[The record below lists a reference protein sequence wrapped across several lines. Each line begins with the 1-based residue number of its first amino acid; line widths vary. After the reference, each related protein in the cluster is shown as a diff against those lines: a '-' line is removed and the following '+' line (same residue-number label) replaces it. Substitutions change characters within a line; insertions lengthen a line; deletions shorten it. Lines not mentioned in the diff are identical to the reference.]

1 MTSIDLAQERAN
13 AGALDDA
20 LATPRLA
27 GALYA
32 ALTLVMA
39 APALLWPIPRGTDLV
54 NHWARLTLYGMAP
67 DDPLRAL
74 YKIGFGLIPN
84 LGIDALYLALSPL
97 LSAQSVARLALALS
111 IVLPAWGAWR
121 LHRALFAKPSPTIW
135 FAPLIGY
142 NLVTYVGL
150 VNYALGMGL
159 ALLALAFAAECGERL
174 RLRDYAL
181 LNLIGAGLFFCHL
194 IGLAAFGL
202 LFVLM
207 RMGSAPIA
215 GKPRDWIIDMAWR
228 AARAAPALAVP
239 LALSALRTTTPVT
252 YALNGTKLL
261 TLLAP
266 VLTMTDA
273 DEAALVVL
281 LGLVAFAVARGLMV
295 APAARLALAGFGLAA
310 FLAPSAHGAANLIDA
325 RLVVFWWYFA
335 FASTSL
341 TRPDGWRPLAAG
353 AAVCLLALRFATVEP
368 AWVRFQELAGSTRQ
382 ALSALPMG
390 SRALVVKPGGCADRA
405 LGELGGLTAFAL
417 TDRRSYANT
426 IFAQSGLQPIA
437 AADPALDGGPTIV
450 MDERWL
456 TEAGRAELDP
466 AQTKAPWGGAFVDW
480 RRQFTHVID
489 VHGAC
494 RSNIVD
500 LGLVRLG
507 GDAGLDVYAI
517 P

>member
-1 MTSIDLAQERAN
+1 MTSIDLAPARSP
-13 AGALDDA
+13 ALEEA

-32 ALTLVMA
+32 ALTAVMA

-54 NHWARLTLYGMAP
+54 NHWARLTLYGMSP

-74 YKIGFGLIPN
+74 YKIAFGLIPN
-84 LGIDALYLALSPL
+84 LGIDALYLMLSPL

-121 LHRALFAKPSPTIW
+121 LHRALFEKPSPTIW

-159 ALLALAFAAECGERL
+159 ALLALAFAAQCGERL

-181 LNLIGAGLFFCHL
+181 LNLIGVGLFFCHL
-194 IGLAAFGL
+194 IALAGFGL

-207 RMGSAPIA
+207 RMGSAPMA
-215 GKPRDWIIDMAWR
+215 GKPSDGLQDMAWR
-228 AARAAPALAVP
+228 AVRAAPALALP
-239 LALSALRTTTPVT
+239 LALTALRTTTPVT

-281 LGLVAFAVARGLMV
+281 LGLVAFAVARGLGV
-295 APAARLALAGFGLAA
+295 APVARLALIGFGLAA

-341 TRPDGWRPLAAG
+341 TRPEGWRSFAGG
-353 AAVCLLALRFATVEP
+353 AAIALLAIRFWTVEP
-368 AWVRFQELAGSTRQ
+368 AWAQFQDLAGSVRQ
-382 ALSALPMG
+382 GLEALPRG
-390 SRALVVKPGGCADRA
+390 SRALVVKPWGCSDRA

-417 TDRRSYANT
+417 TDRRSYVNT

-437 AADPALDGGPTIV
+437 AADAALDGGPTIV

-456 TEAGRAELDP
+456 TEAGRSQLDP
-466 AQTKAPWGGAFVDW
+466 AQTKAPWAGAFVDW
-480 RRQFTHVID
+480 RRRFTHVID

-494 RSNIVD
+494 RSNITD

-507 GDAGLDVYAI
+507 GGAGLDVYAI